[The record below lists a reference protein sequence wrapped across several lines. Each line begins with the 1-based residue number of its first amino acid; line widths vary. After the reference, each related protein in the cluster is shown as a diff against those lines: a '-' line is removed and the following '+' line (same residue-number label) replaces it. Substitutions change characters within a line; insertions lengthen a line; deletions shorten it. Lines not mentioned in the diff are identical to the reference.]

1 MYHEMHHTC
10 LLQKNLEHK
19 DVKRE
24 TLTAPPIATVC
35 VYTWII
41 QRTKNHFRNECE
53 YGCPEHTHC
62 EWGFCECDPGYVK
75 AWGICRLVREG
86 LIEKTPDSGVFL
98 QEGFVAPEP
107 GRRYIEGLRCD
118 STAECQT
125 RDVNL
130 VCRCLDWICRRFNF
144 ATVNIT
150 WLLGCSHWP
159 LAM

>member
-1 MYHEMHHTC
+1 MLKEKPLQLL
-10 LLQKNLEHK
+10 LLQLC
-19 DVKRE
+19 VCTQGSYRE
-24 TLTAPPIATVC
+24 QT
-35 VYTWII
+35 
-41 QRTKNHFRNECE
+41 NHFRNECE

-130 VCRCLDWICRRFNF
+130 VCRCLDWICRCFDY
-144 ATVNIT
+144 AKLDIT
-150 WLLGCSHWP
+150 WLCNQGGAS
-159 LAM
+159 